1 MRMLLG
7 AVLALLLAGWI
18 GTLIAR
24 DPGYVLIAWDHWSVE
39 TSIWFAL
46 LLAVAGLLLLR
57 ALMLVAGVLFG
68 SRSGLRD
75 WNRRRL
81 GLRAR
86 RQTTRGLLALA
97 EGDFDRAGRILERYA
112 QRADTPLINHL
123 GAARAAH
130 EQGDMEG
137 RDRCLQRALDSTPR
151 ATLAV
156 GITQAELQI
165 SGRQWEQALATLLTL
180 RREAPRNTHVLR
192 MLRTTYEALQD
203 WSGLLE
209 LIPDLKR
216 GELVSGDELEALE
229 RRTWGAELQRAARI
243 EGPVEER
250 LQSLEQARERMPRRL
265 RRDPEL
271 VECHARGLLE
281 LGADDRAEALLR
293 STLRRTWHEPL
304 VELYGR
310 ITGADAERQ
319 LVTARSWLSERP
331 NSDVLL
337 LALGRLTLRTGNRT
351 RAREYLEASVRLHR
365 TAAAHAELGRLHA
378 RLGDH
383 EKASECF
390 LEGLRLQPGLVP
402 ALEPEGVDSDV

>member
-7 AVLALLLAGWI
+7 VVLVLLLAGWV

-24 DPGYVLIAWDHWSVE
+24 DPGYVLIAWDHWSLE

-46 LLAVAGLLLLR
+46 LLVVAGLLVLRGLL
-57 ALMLVAGVLFG
+57 LLLGILFG
-68 SRSGLRD
+68 SRRGLRD

-81 GLRAR
+81 GRRAQ

-97 EGDFDRAGRILERYA
+97 EGDFERACRILERSA
-112 QRADTPLINHL
+112 QRVETPLINHL

-130 EQGDMEG
+130 EQGDMEN
-137 RDRCLQRALDSTPR
+137 RDRFLQRALDSTPR

-156 GITQAELQI
+156 GITQAELQV
-165 SGRQWEQALATLLTL
+165 SGQQWEQALATLLTL
-180 RREAPRNTHVLR
+180 HREAPRNTHVLR
-192 MLRTTYEALQD
+192 MLRTTYEVLED

-216 GELVSGDELEALE
+216 AGLVSGDEVEALE
-229 RRTWGAELQRAARI
+229 RRTWSAELQRAARI
-243 EGPVEER
+243 QAPVEER
-250 LQSLEQARERMPRRL
+250 LQSLEQAAERIPRRL

-271 VECHARGLLE
+271 VESHARALLE
-281 LGADDRAEALLR
+281 LGADERAEALLR
-293 STLRRTWHEPL
+293 GTLRRTWHEPL

-310 ITGADAERQ
+310 VAGTDPERQ

-337 LALGRLTLRTGNRT
+337 LALGRLTLRAGNRT

-365 TAAAHAELGRLHA
+365 SAAAHAELGRLHA
-378 RLGDH
+378 LLGEH

-390 LEGLRLQPGLVP
+390 LEGLRMQPERVP
-402 ALEPEGVDSDV
+402 VQGADASDSVP

>member
-7 AVLALLLAGWI
+7 VVLALLLAGWI

-24 DPGYVLIAWDHWSVE
+24 DPGYVLIAWDHWSLE

-46 LLAVAGLLLLR
+46 LLAVAALLLLR
-57 ALMLVAGVLFG
+57 GLMLVASVLFG
-68 SRSGLRD
+68 SRTGLRD

-81 GLRAR
+81 ELRAR
-86 RQTTRGLLALA
+86 RRTTRGLLALA
-97 EGDFDRAGRILERYA
+97 EGDFERAERILERSA
-112 QRADTPLINHL
+112 QRVDTPLINYL
-123 GAARAAH
+123 GAAPAAH
-130 EQGDMEG
+130 ERGNMED
-137 RDRCLQRALDSTPR
+137 RDRFLQRALDSTPR

-165 SGRQWEQALATLLTL
+165 SGHQWEQALATLLTL

-192 MLRTTYEALQD
+192 MLRATYEILED

-216 GELVSGDELEALE
+216 SELISGDEVEALE
-229 RRTWGAELQRAARI
+229 RRTWGAELKRAARI
-243 EGPVEER
+243 EGTVEER
-250 LQSLEQARERMPRRL
+250 LQSLERARERMPRRL

-271 VECHARGLLE
+271 VESRARALLE
-281 LGADDRAEALLR
+281 LGADERAESLLR
-293 STLRRTWHEPL
+293 SALRRTWHEPL

-337 LALGRLTLRTGNRT
+337 LALGRLTLRAGNRT

-365 TAAAHAELGRLHA
+365 SAAAHAELGRLHA
-378 RLGDH
+378 WLGEH

-390 LEGLRLQPGLVP
+390 LESLRLQPELVP
-402 ALEPEGVDSDV
+402 AMMQEGVGSDC

>member
-7 AVLALLLAGWI
+7 VVLALLLAGWI

-24 DPGYVLIAWDHWSVE
+24 DPGYVLIAWDHWSLE

-46 LLAVAGLLLLR
+46 LLAVAGLLVLR
-57 ALMLVAGVLFG
+57 GLMLVAGVLFG
-68 SRSGLRD
+68 SRTGLRA

-81 GLRAR
+81 ARRAQ

-97 EGDFDRAGRILERYA
+97 EGDFERAGRILERSA
-112 QRADTPLINHL
+112 QRVDTPLINHL

-130 EQGDMEG
+130 EQGDVEA
-137 RDRCLQRALDSTPR
+137 RDRYLQRALDSTPR

-165 SGRQWEQALATLLTL
+165 SGHQWEQALATLLTL

-192 MLRTTYEALQD
+192 MLRTTYEVLED
-203 WSGLLE
+203 FSGLLE

-216 GELVSGDELEALE
+216 AELLSGDEVAALE
-229 RRTWGAELQRAARI
+229 RRTWAAELQRAARI
-243 EGPVEER
+243 EGSVEER
-250 LQSLEQARERMPRRL
+250 LKSLEQIRERMPKRL

-271 VECHARGLLE
+271 VESHARALLE

-293 STLRRTWHEPL
+293 DTLRRTWHEPL

-310 ITGADAERQ
+310 IASGDVERR
-319 LVTARSWLSERP
+319 LVAARSWLSERP

-337 LALGRLTLRTGNRT
+337 LALGRLNLQAGNPT
-351 RAREYLEASVRLHR
+351 RAREYLEASIRLHR
-365 TAAAHAELGRLHA
+365 SAAAQAELGRLHA
-378 RLGDH
+378 GLGEH

-390 LEGLRLQPGLVP
+390 LEGLRLQSERVP
-402 ALEPEGVDSDV
+402 ALEQESTGTAR

>member
-7 AVLALLLAGWI
+7 VVLALLLAGWI

-24 DPGYVLIAWDHWSVE
+24 DPGYVLIAWDHWSLE

-57 ALMLVAGVLFG
+57 ELMLVAGVLFG
-68 SRSGLRD
+68 SRTGLRD

-81 GLRAR
+81 GRRAQ

-97 EGDFDRAGRILERYA
+97 EGDFERASRILERSA
-112 QRADTPLINHL
+112 ERVDAPLINHL

-130 EQGDMEG
+130 EQGDMEN
-137 RDRCLQRALDSTPR
+137 RDRFLQRALDSTPR

-165 SGRQWEQALATLLTL
+165 AGHQWEQALATLLTL

-192 MLRTTYEALQD
+192 MLRTTHEVLED
-203 WSGLLE
+203 WSGLIE

-216 GELVSGDELEALE
+216 TGLVAGDELEALE
-229 RRTWGAELQRAARI
+229 RRTWRAELQRAARV

-250 LQSLEQARERMPRRL
+250 LQSLEQVRERMPRRL

-271 VECHARGLLE
+271 VESRARALLE
-281 LGADDRAEALLR
+281 LGADDRAESLLR
-293 STLRRTWHEPL
+293 STLRRAWHEPL

-319 LVTARSWLSERP
+319 VARAHAWLSEHP
-331 NSDVLL
+331 DSDVLL
-337 LALGRLTLRTGNRT
+337 LALGRLTLRAGNRN

-365 TAAAHAELGRLHA
+365 SAAAHAELGRLHA
-378 RLGDH
+378 WLGEH

-390 LEGLRLQPGLVP
+390 LESLRLQPELVP
-402 ALEPEGVDSDV
+402 ALQEEITDSGS